1 MKNASLSKQG
11 LIYKYIENLS
21 MMKKPSVEIKM
32 ALMSALLYMPSKE
45 IMKKLSKL
53 YSLIKDK
60 TPQQYLRVSFL
71 HQDVVSVVRW

>member
-1 MKNASLSKQG
+1 MRNASLSKQG

-45 IMKKLSKL
+45 IMKNIEFSWKQLEKE
-53 YSLIKDK
+53 YEN
-60 TPQQYLRVSFL
+60 TNV
-71 HQDVVSVVRW
+71 

>member
-32 ALMSALLYMPSKE
+32 ALMSALIYVPSKE
-45 IMKKLSKL
+45 IMRNIEFSWKQLEKE
-53 YSLIKDK
+53 YEN
-60 TPQQYLRVSFL
+60 TNV
-71 HQDVVSVVRW
+71 

>member
-32 ALMSALLYMPSKE
+32 ALMSALLSR
-45 IMKKLSKL
+45 S
-53 YSLIKDK
+53 
-60 TPQQYLRVSFL
+60 
-71 HQDVVSVVRW
+71 

>member
-45 IMKKLSKL
+45 IMRNIEFSWKQLEKE
-53 YSLIKDK
+53 YEN
-60 TPQQYLRVSFL
+60 TNV
-71 HQDVVSVVRW
+71 

>member
-32 ALMSALLYMPSKE
+32 ALMSALLYVPSKE
-45 IMKKLSKL
+45 IMRNIEFSWKQLEKE
-53 YSLIKDK
+53 YEN
-60 TPQQYLRVSFL
+60 TNV
-71 HQDVVSVVRW
+71 

>member
-45 IMKKLSKL
+45 IMKNIEFSWKHLEKE
-53 YSLIKDK
+53 YEN
-60 TPQQYLRVSFL
+60 TNV
-71 HQDVVSVVRW
+71 

>member
-32 ALMSALLYMPSKE
+32 ALMSALIYVPSKE
-45 IMKKLSKL
+45 IMRNIEFSWKQLKNKM
-53 YSLIKDK
+53 
-60 TPQQYLRVSFL
+60 
-71 HQDVVSVVRW
+71 

>member
-21 MMKKPSVEIKM
+21 ILKKPSVEIKM

-45 IMKKLSKL
+45 IMKNIEFSWKQLEKE
-53 YSLIKDK
+53 YEN
-60 TPQQYLRVSFL
+60 TNV
-71 HQDVVSVVRW
+71 

>member
-45 IMKKLSKL
+45 IMKNIEFSWKQLEKE
-53 YSLIKDK
+53 YEN
-60 TPQQYLRVSFL
+60 TNV
-71 HQDVVSVVRW
+71 

>member
-21 MMKKPSVEIKM
+21 MMRKPSVEIKM

-45 IMKKLSKL
+45 IMKNIEFSWKQLEKE
-53 YSLIKDK
+53 YEN
-60 TPQQYLRVSFL
+60 TNV
-71 HQDVVSVVRW
+71 